1 MINPDQMGAAY
12 HEAGHAVVAW
22 ALRMKVGRLAIAI
35 GGDDAKGSAD
45 IAHDHDTPMIDRI
58 AMCVAGVDAQALFE
72 APTHEYAGMGD
83 FGKVYQLLEGFD
95 EIAGLDL
102 RRAGYQKARELLT
115 MHKDKVVLLAKA
127 LMDRG
132 EIDQDAVADLL
143 R

>member
-1 MINPDQMGAAY
+1 MINSDEMGAAY

-22 ALRMKVGRLAIAI
+22 ALGLKVGQLAIAI

-45 IAHDHDTPMIDRI
+45 IEHDHASPMIDRI
-58 AMCVAGVDAQALFE
+58 ALCVAGIDAQELFE

-83 FGKVYQLLEGFD
+83 FGKVNELLEGFD

-115 MHKDKVVLLAKA
+115 THKDKVVLLAKA

-132 EIDQDAVADLL
+132 EIDQDAVTDLL